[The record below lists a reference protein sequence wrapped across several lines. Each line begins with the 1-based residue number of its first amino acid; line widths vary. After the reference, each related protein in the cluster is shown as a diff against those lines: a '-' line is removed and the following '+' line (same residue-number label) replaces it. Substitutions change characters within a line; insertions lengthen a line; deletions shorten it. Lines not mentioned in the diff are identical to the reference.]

1 MSKEF
6 SIDESNVL
14 NEIMQYRRDVR
25 GNRFIDKPI
34 SNELI
39 DKVLTSALSA
49 PSVGYSQPWRFVLI
63 DDKQVKQKVLESFNE
78 ENQQAKTLFSDKKQQ
93 AYQALKL
100 EGIVEAP
107 LNIAVFYKPS
117 QEPTLGQT
125 SMAEV
130 GKYSVVCAIQN
141 MWLMAR
147 SLNIGMGWVSIVDPE
162 KVKAAVNAPE
172 DNELIAYLCLGYV
185 DKFLDEPELKIK
197 NWQQQKNKEELIFR
211 NSFDQNS

>member
-49 PSVGYSQPWRFVLI
+49 PSVGYSQPWQFVLI

-147 SLNIGMGWVSIVDPE
+147 SLNIGMGWVSIVAPE

>member
-25 GNRFIDKPI
+25 GNRFINKPI

-49 PSVGYSQPWRFVLI
+49 PSVGYSQPWQFVLI

-162 KVKAAVNAPE
+162 KVKAAVNAP
-172 DNELIAYLCLGYV
+172 DTKLI
-185 DKFLDEPELKIK
+185 
-197 NWQQQKNKEELIFR
+197 N
-211 NSFDQNS
+211 